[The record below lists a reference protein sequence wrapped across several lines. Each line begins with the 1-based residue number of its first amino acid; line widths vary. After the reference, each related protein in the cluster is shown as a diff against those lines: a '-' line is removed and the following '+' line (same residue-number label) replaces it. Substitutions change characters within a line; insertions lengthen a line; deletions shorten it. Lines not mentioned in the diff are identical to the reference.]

1 MDSAAS
7 GDMNNPL
14 KNLDLS
20 KDDLPANVANDVK
33 NVDVKVDK
41 IDVKVRFRDCSQHLI
56 FFVTH
61 QWAQ

>member
-1 MDSAAS
+1 LDSAAS

-20 KDDLPANVANDVK
+20 KDDLPANVATDVK

-41 IDVKVRFRDCSQHLI
+41 IDVKVRFRD
-56 FFVTH
+56 FVHNTYFSS
-61 QWAQ
+61 